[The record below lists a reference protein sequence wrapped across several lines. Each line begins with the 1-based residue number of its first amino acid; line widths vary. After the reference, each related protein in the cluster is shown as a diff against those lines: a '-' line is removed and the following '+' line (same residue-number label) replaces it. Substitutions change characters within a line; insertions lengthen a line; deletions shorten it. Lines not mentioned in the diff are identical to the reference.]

1 MLTASD
7 HTTPIPLG
15 WLLLLRFTS
24 MFDDLEQVM
33 RCIINCSAVART
45 AFKNRAALYDLWRY
59 LNLLHVTAYCGVT
72 ETYTRENLFSEFCEA
87 RALDFAKSKAGICR
101 DGHR

>member
-1 MLTASD
+1 
-7 HTTPIPLG
+7 
-15 WLLLLRFTS
+15 

-72 ETYTRENLFSEFCEA
+72 ETYTRENLFSEFWPMSNTLPLASEPA
-87 RALDFAKSKAGICR
+87 AA
-101 DGHR
+101 